1 MLLNFR
7 QYSHEG
13 ESLLI
18 LHGLFGSLG
27 NWGAHSKFLAE
38 HYSVIG
44 VDLRNHGESFHD
56 SELNYPAM
64 AEDVLELMN
73 HCNIPSANFIGHSM
87 GGKVA
92 MELALS
98 QGDKVNKLVVVDIA
112 PLAYAEAADEHVEVI
127 EGMKALNFDKTK
139 SRLDAEKFLENYFAD
154 KPTRKFVLTNLV
166 RNNQGKYSWRLNL
179 ESIENNYHRLRERPT
194 AATPFSKPT
203 LFIKGSQSNYI
214 QERQKGEILEM
225 FSNAQLEIIMQAGHW
240 LHADKPQAFQKVVLD
255 FLHNGS

>member
-1 MLLNFR
+1 
-7 QYSHEG
+7 
-13 ESLLI
+13 
-18 LHGLFGSLG
+18 
-27 NWGAHSKFLAE
+27 
-38 HYSVIG
+38 
-44 VDLRNHGESFHD
+44 
-56 SELNYPAM
+56 
-64 AEDVLELMN
+64 
-73 HCNIPSANFIGHSM
+73 
-87 GGKVA
+87 

-139 SRLDAEKFLENYFAD
+139 SRLDAEKFLENYIAD
-154 KPTRKFVLTNLV
+154 EPTRKFVLTNLV
-166 RNNQGKYSWRLNL
+166 RNTQGKYSWRLNL
-179 ESIENNYHRLRERPT
+179 ESIGNNYHRLRERPT